1 MLYEVITLV
10 PEKAIDKAM
19 THLTRWDRKGDGES
33 VDDVRETLRKTME
46 DYCGVFRTQEVL
58 DEGIKRVVELDQ
70 RLQHATLRDHSKI
83 FNTARI
89 EALELEN
96 LMDVSMATVVSA
108 AARKESRGA
117 HSRLDYPKRD
127 DKNWL
132 KHTLFFQDGN
142 VLDYKPVRMK
152 PLTVDPFPP
161 KERVY

>member
-1 MLYEVITLV
+1 M
-10 PEKAIDKAM
+10 AR
-19 THLTRWDRKGDGES
+19 LTRWDRKGDGES
-33 VDDVRETLRKTME
+33 VDEVRETLRKTME

-58 DEGIKRVVELDQ
+58 DEGVKRVKELEQ
-70 RLQHATLRDHSKI
+70 RLQHTTLQDHSKI

-96 LMDVSMATVVSA
+96 LMDVSLATVVSA

-132 KHTLFFQDGN
+132 KHTLFFKHGN
-142 VLDYKPVRMK
+142 TLDYKPVRMK